1 MMVVGEGISKR
12 RFFTVLVMAKHDFSD
27 FYQKLKLINLRL
39 KEANLPVSIA
49 RKGASLYARATL
61 PPPPASD
68 KAAPYQQHL
77 KLGMKAN
84 LQALKRAEATTTK
97 IGAALLLK
105 EFRWSDYGRGD
116 KQPAKQTAAAWCKA
130 FEVHY
135 FESTERNP
143 TTEGSFKNDYLA
155 YLKRLPQ
162 DQALTR
168 ERLEGVIKATKPN
181 SCQRA
186 KSCSTFKRFGLF
198 AGIDVT
204 FIDKA
209 LRGTYSPFKTAPR
222 DLPSAQVIV
231 EWWSKIPNR
240 GWRWVYGMLAT
251 YGLRPHEVFHLDTQ
265 ELERGGLLIKVLD
278 GTKTGYREVCPL
290 YPEWVEQLGLRQ
302 KQLPNVTG
310 KTNSAWG
317 KRVTQAFRRYHI
329 PFPAY
334 NLRHCYAVRCIEFD
348 INVSIAARWLGHSVL
363 IHTRTYQA
371 WLSQAVEQAAFE
383 RALNRPN
390 RPQPP
395 LVQGLEQPESAPPT
409 AA

>member
-1 MMVVGEGISKR
+1 MTVIKQVISER
-12 RFFTVLVMAKHDFSD
+12 RFSTFLPMAKHDFSD
-27 FYQKLKLINLRL
+27 FDQKLKLVNLRL
-39 KEANLPVSIA
+39 KRANLPVSLT
-49 RKGASLYARATL
+49 RKGSSLYARATL
-61 PPPPASD
+61 PPPPDSD
-68 KAAPYQQHL
+68 KSVPHQQHL

-84 LQALKRAEATTTK
+84 LLALKQAEAIATK

-116 KQPAKQTAAAWCKA
+116 KKPDKQTAAAWCKA

-143 TTEGSFKNDYLA
+143 TTEESFKSNYLA
-155 YLKRLPQ
+155 FLKRLPQ

-168 ERLEGVIKATKPN
+168 ESLERVIKATQPN

-186 KSCSTFKRFGLF
+186 RSCSALKRFGLV
-198 AGIDVT
+198 AGIDVS
-204 FIDKA
+204 FINKK
-209 LRGTYSPFKTAPR
+209 LKGTYSPFKSAPR
-222 DLPSAQVIV
+222 DLPSAQLIV
-231 EWWSKIPNR
+231 ECWSQIPHR
-240 GWRWVYGMLAT
+240 DWRWIYGMLAT

-265 ELERGGLLIKVLD
+265 ELERGGLIIKVLD
-278 GTKTGYREVCPL
+278 ETKTGYREVRPL

-310 KTNSAWG
+310 KTNSALG
-317 KRVTQAFRRYHI
+317 SRVSSAFRLYHI

-348 INVSIAARWLGHSVL
+348 INVSLAARWMGHSVL
-363 IHTRTYQA
+363 IQTRTYKA
-371 WLSQAVEQAAFE
+371 WLSQAVEQSVFE
-383 RALNRPN
+383 RALNSPN

-395 LVQGLEQPESAPPT
+395 LVQGLEQPQSESP
-409 AA
+409 